1 MYMYVT
7 RPLHTAASSDTGS
20 LSILR
25 LLLYEASPYSPQP
38 QSAIRAGH
46 ERPRGGQAAAA
57 ASALPRVL
65 EEEAA
70 AAQAKL

>member
-1 MYMYVT
+1 VG
-7 RPLHTAASSDTGS
+7 R
-20 LSILR
+20 
-25 LLLYEASPYSPQP
+25 
-38 QSAIRAGH
+38 

-65 EEEAA
+65 EEEAPA